1 MATWLIITLGIVG
14 FIAVGVIAFIVWR
27 KTDKAIDDKQRQ
39 INKLENEFA
48 KCGASWM
55 AELLEDIVVGDS
67 AALVGKLRHLIEG
80 DTVLVFNQEIAIP
93 ITRYTMENN
102 EELRKELLAKYKSK
116 TTARR
121 ATPAKPAAKK

>member
-1 MATWLIITLGIVG
+1 MATWLIITLSVVG
-14 FIAVGVIAFIVWR
+14 FVAIGIIFYWLWR
-27 KTDKAIDDKQRQ
+27 KADKAIDDKQRQ

-102 EELRKELLAKYKSK
+102 EELRKEIMKKYTPVK
-116 TTARR
+116 R
-121 ATPAKPAAKK
+121 ATPAKPATAAKK